1 MNRTTRLIFDTRA
14 AYEASQLYGEMVCG
28 CGRRSSTWP
37 QTGPQ
42 IWVPNLAQKA
52 VNKLGVPIVV
62 PLVLVNL
69 TTRCKR
75 SVSRNRNRDPNM
87 RHNRNLSWNLNRNLN
102 EGSLVKKTGRK
113 GETQIWPAKGLL
125 RRKTTTRKRRDG
137 GFLRKRVSH
146 EWEFSNENVQKG
158 RQAERVRSLEFSTL
172 SNQKKILL

>member
-69 TTRCKR
+69 ITRCKR

-102 EGSLVKKTGRK
+102 EGSLVKKTASKGRS
-113 GETQIWPAKGLL
+113 GHQC
-125 RRKTTTRKRRDG
+125 TRKMSSE
-137 GFLRKRVSH
+137 KRSPMK
-146 EWEFSNENVQKG
+146 EFSKANDQEGDQHLARQGVSCEG
-158 RQAERVRSLEFSTL
+158 RLA
-172 SNQKKILL
+172 KKRTSRE